1 MIRIRKILASIGF
14 TAIMFAYSGMVVFSL
29 LLNSCTSSSNNSQE
43 APKQSRQKESTGQ
56 TVDKYVNTLTT
67 AQDKARKAAGAEN
80 KRMEEANKSAQG
92 MEKQQP

>member
-1 MIRIRKILASIGF
+1 MRKNLTFIGVK
-14 TAIMFAYSGMVVFSL
+14 AIMFAYSGMAVFFL
-29 LLNSCTSSSNNSQE
+29 LLNSCTGSSNNSQE
-43 APKQSRQKESTGQ
+43 APKQSQQAESAGQ

-80 KRMEEANKSAQG
+80 KRVEEESKSAQE